1 MEHKTNLCLNFEQR
15 KTLVISCA
23 LEAGAPFSQ
32 SSKLYYEKLH
42 SLTVKNVIIWYKFLL
57 LFDRIL
63 SELLEQ
69 NLTYSLVKVLKLS

>member
-1 MEHKTNLCLNFEQR
+1 
-15 KTLVISCA
+15 
-23 LEAGAPFSQ
+23 
-32 SSKLYYEKLH
+32 
-42 SLTVKNVIIWYKFLL
+42 LL